1 MVDTDDE
8 RQRIVVEPALDA
20 SMREILGGLAR
31 VGDGPRRLWPG
42 QPGRRS
48 PWLPC
53 DSGCCLSLEGR
64 LSADP
69 GDDPAT
75 WLRFLI
81 REVLAPRAAGPR
93 ARADRLGLSVTH
105 RLDGRVLLD
114 PDGHRPRLVVV
125 SSNRVRVVD
134 LDEDLFPVEPAPQ
147 RRGPGEVVPLER
159 VVSRRDGPRD
169 RRPASAPR
177 SPPS

>member
-1 MVDTDDE
+1 MFDPDDDT
-8 RQRIVVEPALDA
+8 QRIAVEPALDA
-20 SMREILGGLAR
+20 AMAALVGGLAG

-53 DSGCCLSLEGR
+53 VSGCCLSLERRPGR
-64 LSADP
+64 EP

-81 REVLAPRAAGPR
+81 REVLAPRAAAPLER
-93 ARADRLGLSVTH
+93 ARRLGLPGGH

-114 PDGHRPRLVVV
+114 PDDRRPRLVVV
-125 SSNRVRVVD
+125 SNNRVRVID
-134 LDEDLFPVEPAPQ
+134 LDEELFPVEPE
-147 RRGPGEVVPLER
+147 RRGPGEVLPLEQAI
-159 VVSRRDGPRD
+159 SRDGPSG

>member
-1 MVDTDDE
+1 MHEPDDE
-8 RQRIVVEPALDA
+8 PQRIDVVPRLEPSLLALV
-20 SMREILGGLAR
+20 GGLAG
-31 VGDGPRRLWPG
+31 VGPGPRRLWPG

-48 PWLPC
+48 PWRPC
-53 DSGCCLSLEGR
+53 PSGCCLSLEDRPGR
-64 LSADP
+64 EPA
-69 GDDPAT
+69 DDPAT

-93 ARADRLGLSVTH
+93 ERARRLGLTGLH

-114 PDGHRPRLVVV
+114 PDGRRPRLVVV
-125 SSNRVRVVD
+125 SSNRVRIID
-134 LDEDLFPVEPAPQ
+134 LDEDLFPVEAAPE

-159 VVSRRDGPRD
+159 TVSRDGPRD

>member
-1 MVDTDDE
+1 VLDPDDE
-8 RQRIVVEPALDA
+8 TQRITVVPALPPPRLA
-20 SMREILGGLAR
+20 LVGGLAG
-31 VGDGPRRLWPG
+31 VGPGPRRLWPG

-53 DSGCCLSLEGR
+53 ASGCCLVLEER
-64 LSADP
+64 PSRDP
-69 GDDPAT
+69 GGDPAT
-75 WLRFLI
+75 WLRYLI
-81 REVLAPRAAGPR
+81 REVLAPRAAGPAER
-93 ARADRLGLSVTH
+93 ARRLGLSRLH

-114 PDGHRPRLVVV
+114 PDGPRPRLLVV
-125 SSNRVRVVD
+125 SSNRVRVID
-134 LDEDLFPVEPAPQ
+134 LDEDLFPVEPAS

-159 VVSRRDGPRD
+159 TVSRDGPRD